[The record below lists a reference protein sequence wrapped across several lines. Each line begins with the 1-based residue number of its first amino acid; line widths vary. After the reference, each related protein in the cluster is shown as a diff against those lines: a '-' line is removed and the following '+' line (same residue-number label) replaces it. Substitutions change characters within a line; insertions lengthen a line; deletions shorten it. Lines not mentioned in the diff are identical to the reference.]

1 MMKLGKAFELFIK
14 NLLISVGFSEVKSD
28 GLYVFDGAAGQM
40 LQGLGEAHN
49 ADVLLEPP
57 VQTPFY
63 SRSRLL
69 IECKDYRIK
78 IGLNTVRSALGLK
91 EDINNFN
98 IVDSEKLKAR
108 RAQRRRSIIHT
119 YDRYSYQVA
128 IASLNGYTQPAQ
140 EFAATYR
147 IPLLEFNRL
156 PFWGEFCRILGY
168 GDRLSWSHGRRER
181 SVPIDVPEELVVE
194 LAYRIGR
201 RMALAITNT
210 GQILFLYHEQGEEIE
225 FTDYYMLHWT
235 SPDRPW
241 CLSSGNQ
248 SYLFQLP
255 DGIMKLWLENATDE
269 LNMKK
274 EAINCKATFLSN
286 MVVYY
291 TEAGRPVIRMIS
303 INKYELEEAR
313 MALERQSYR
322 QKR

>member
-98 IVDSEKLKAR
+98 IVDSETLMAR
-108 RAQRRRSIIHT
+108 RAQRRRGYLHT
-119 YDRYSYQVA
+119 CERYSYQVA
-128 IASLNGYTQPAQ
+128 IAALNGYTPQAQ

-156 PFWGEFCRILGY
+156 PFWDEFCRIFGY
-168 GDRLSWSHGRRER
+168 GDCLSWSHGRRER
-181 SVPIDVPEELVVE
+181 SAPIDVPEELIVE
-194 LAYRIGR
+194 LAYRIGQ

-210 GQILFLYHEQGEEIE
+210 GQILFLYHEQGEEIK
-225 FTDYYMLHWT
+225 FADDYMLHWI
-235 SPDRPW
+235 SPDQPW
-241 CLSSGNQ
+241 RLCSGEQ

-255 DGIMKLWLENATDE
+255 DNIMKQWLKNATDE

-274 EAINCKATFLSN
+274 EAVNCKATFLSN

-291 TEAGRPVIRMIS
+291 TEHGRPVIRMIS
-303 INKYELEEAR
+303 IDKYKLENAR
-313 MALERQSYR
+313 RALRR
-322 QKR
+322 

>member
-1 MMKLGKAFELFIK
+1 MKLGKAFELFVKSI
-14 NLLISVGFSEVKSD
+14 LISVGFSEVKSD

-69 IECKDYRIK
+69 IECKDYRTK
-78 IGLNTVRSALGLK
+78 IGLNTVRSTLGLK

-108 RAQRRRSIIHT
+108 RAQRRRSILHT

-168 GDRLSWSHGRRER
+168 GDCLSWSHGRRER
-181 SVPIDVPEELVVE
+181 SAPIDVPEELIVE

-210 GQILFLYHEQGEEIE
+210 GQILFLYHEQGEEIK
-225 FTDYYMLHWT
+225 FADDYMLHWI

-255 DGIMKLWLENATDE
+255 DGIMKQWLKNATDE

-274 EAINCKATFLSN
+274 EAVNCKATFLSN

-291 TEAGRPVIRMIS
+291 TEHGRPVIRMIS
-303 INKYELEEAR
+303 IDKYEIEEAR